1 MWDLD
6 HKESWVPKNRCFW
19 TVVLYKTLES
29 PLDCKEIKPANPKGR
44 HPWIFIGRSEAETP
58 ILWPPDAK
66 SWLIGKDPDAGK
78 DWRWEEKGTRGWDGW
93 MASLTWWIWVW
104 VSFRSWWWTGRPG
117 VLARQSMGRRV
128 GHNWGTGLNWFY
140 LEKGQ
145 KFGMVFHP
153 ISGYS

>member
-58 ILWPPDAK
+58 VLWPPDAK

-93 MASLTWWIWVW
+93 MASLTWWTWVW
-104 VSFRSWWWTGRPG
+104 VSSRSRWWTGSPG
-117 VLARQSMGRRV
+117 VLVRQSIGRRV
-128 GHNWGTGLNWFY
+128 GHNWGTELNWFY
-140 LEKGQ
+140 LKKGQ

>member
-78 DWRWEEKGTRGWDGW
+78 DWMWEEKGTRGWDGW
-93 MASLTWWIWVW
+93 MASLTWWTWVW
-104 VSFRSWWWTGRPG
+104 VSSRSWWWTGSPG
-117 VLARQSMGRRV
+117 VLVRQSMGHRV
-128 GHNWGTGLNWFY
+128 GHNWGTELNWFY
-140 LEKGQ
+140 LKKGQ